1 MEQASSF
8 EDNIESRFLSLTQE
22 EKTAVI
28 THGVALRI
36 SDLKNR
42 LFLAESKVRSFEEKY
57 QTKLDDLEV
66 RGLPDDADM
75 DMHEDY
81 IMWHHWT
88 DEATNT
94 KDKIKELE
102 LIAVYGVYR
111 K

>member
-57 QTKLDDLEV
+57 QTTLDDLEA

-88 DEATNT
+88 DEAANT
-94 KDKIKELE
+94 KNKLKDLE
-102 LIAVYGVYR
+102 
-111 K
+111 